1 MRKLVAAEFMTLDGV
16 MQAPGSPDEDRSGGF
31 EQGGW
36 QLSYFDDVF
45 GRAIMEGLAETGGF
59 LLGRRTYEIFAAHW
73 PNQPDEDPLAG
84 TFNEL
89 PKHVVSTTLTEPLPW
104 VNSVLIRSDVPR
116 AVAALKDGTGKDIQ
130 IIGSGELGDHRDRR
144 PDRDLRAR
152 DVIRTAATPAAAA
165 AVVRPAAG
173 RQPGAGVASSA
184 STCATSSSGV
194 NGFSRKSSRD
204 GSSSAIAASL

>member
-31 EQGGW
+31 DHGGW

-45 GRAIMEGLAETGGF
+45 ARVIMDGLAQAGGF

-73 PNQPDEDPLAG
+73 PNQPAEDPLAG
-84 TFNEL
+84 TFNAL

-104 VNSVLIRSDVPR
+104 ANSTLIRSDVPG

-130 IIGSGELGDHRDRR
+130 IIGSGELVRSLATEGLIDEYRLLIHPLVLGGGKQLFPAGTGPMR
-144 PDRDLRAR
+144 LRL
-152 DVIRTAATPAAAA
+152 
-165 AVVRPAAG
+165 
-173 RQPGAGVASSA
+173 ASSE
-184 STCATSSSGV
+184 STGTGVLVATYV
-194 NGFSRKSSRD
+194 P
-204 GSSSAIAASL
+204 AT